1 MCGQRQVQEREMDV
15 LVVANNKGGVGK
27 TTLSQIIST
36 YMAERGHR
44 TLAIDLDPQCNF
56 SRRFLAMEVDA
67 ADPQAIIPPVHPDF
81 DANNPDWAGSDGRGS
96 SADIYRHGVT
106 LSYPTQI
113 PGLEIIPGE
122 SNELLLV
129 ERVTQQEVTRA
140 VHKQLSSWL
149 EDARIRDEFELV
161 VLDTGPSKGPLT
173 TSALYAATHI
183 LIPAEMEELSVE
195 GLYGMLAY
203 WSVNNLQRP
212 STNPLTLLG
221 IVANKFDKRLPI
233 HRHYYEAL
241 SADPGIGKY
250 MLPVKMHYWQDYKEQ
265 AMHDAK
271 SVLHLAAGNKTRQ
284 EAEALCMLLEERIYG
299 QVGQQMGKPANQPA
313 SGKDREARGRGTPRG
328 RGEPDANP
336 ARSDSA

>member
-1 MCGQRQVQEREMDV
+1 MDV

-56 SRRFLAMEVDA
+56 SRRFLAMEVDSG
-67 ADPQAIIPPVHPDF
+67 DPQAIIPPVHPEF
-81 DANNPDWAGSDGRGS
+81 DPQDPDWAGSDGRGS
-96 SADIYRHGVT
+96 SADIFRHGVT
-106 LSYPTQI
+106 LSYPTHI
-113 PGLEIIPGE
+113 ANLEIVPGQ

-129 ERVTQQEVTRA
+129 ERVTQQEVTKA
-140 VHKQLSSWL
+140 VHKQLVAWF
-149 EDARIRDEFELV
+149 EDAKIRDEFELV
-161 VLDTGPSKGPLT
+161 VIDTGPSKGPLT
-173 TSALYAATHI
+173 TSALHAATHI

-221 IVANKFDKRLPI
+221 IVANKFDNRLPI
-233 HRHYYEAL
+233 HKHYYDAL

-250 MLPVKMHYWQDYKEQ
+250 MLPIKMHYWQDYKEQ

-271 SVLHLAAGNKTRQ
+271 SVLHLSAGNKTRQ
-284 EAEALCMLLEERIYG
+284 EAEALCKLMEERIYG
-299 QVGQQMGKPANQPA
+299 QVGQQMGKPADQSA
-313 SGKDREARGRGTPRG
+313 LGQDRQISGRRAPRG
-328 RGEPDANP
+328 GGQSHPNSTRPN
-336 ARSDSA
+336 ST

>member
-1 MCGQRQVQEREMDV
+1 MKV

-27 TTLSQIIST
+27 TTLSQIISI

-56 SRRFLAMEVDA
+56 SRRFLAMEIDA
-67 ADPQAIIPPVHPDF
+67 SDPQAIMPPVHGDF
-81 DANNPDWAGSDGRGS
+81 DRADPAWAGSNGRGS

-106 LSYPTQI
+106 LSYPTST
-113 PGLEIIPGE
+113 PGLEVIPGH

-129 ERVTQQEVTRA
+129 ERVTQQEVTKA
-140 VHKQLSSWL
+140 VHKQLAAWL
-149 EDARIRDEFELV
+149 EDAKIRDEFELV
-161 VLDTGPSKGPLT
+161 VIDTGPSKGPLT

-212 STNPLTLLG
+212 STHPLTLLG
-221 IVANKFDKRLPI
+221 IVANKFDNRLPI
-233 HRHYYEAL
+233 HKHYYEAL

-250 MLPVKMHYWQDYKEQ
+250 MLPIKMHYWQDYKEQ
-265 AMHDAK
+265 AMQDAK
-271 SVLHLAAGNKTRQ
+271 SVLHLSASNKTRQ
-284 EAEALCMLLEERIYG
+284 EAEALCQLMEARIYG
-299 QVGQQMGKPANQPA
+299 EVRQQMGKPADQ
-313 SGKDREARGRGTPRG
+313 
-328 RGEPDANP
+328 
-336 ARSDSA
+336 SALGQNRKAG